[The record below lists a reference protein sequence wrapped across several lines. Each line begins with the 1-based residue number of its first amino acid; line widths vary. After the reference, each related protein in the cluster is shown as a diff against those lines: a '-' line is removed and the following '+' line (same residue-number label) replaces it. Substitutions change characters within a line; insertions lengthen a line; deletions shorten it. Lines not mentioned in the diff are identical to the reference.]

1 MENSIVVP
9 SFEGK
14 EIRKI
19 WHEEQWY
26 FSIIDVI
33 EFLTESPSPIKYWV
47 KLKSI
52 EFKTSPFWEQLKMT
66 TKDGKS
72 GFTECANTEGV
83 FRVLKCI
90 PSPKAEQFKRWLVE
104 MKEQSA

>member
-1 MENSIVVP
+1 MENSNIVS
-9 SFEGK
+9 SFDGK
-14 EIRKI
+14 EIRKV
-19 WHEEQWY
+19 WHEEECY
-26 FSIIDVI
+26 LSLIDVI
-33 EFLTESPSPIKYWV
+33 KFSTESTNPIKYWV

-66 TKDGKS
+66 IKDGKS